1 MKQFINCFVR
11 QKVHD
16 FFPRGER
23 EQWTV
28 NYVGPTFGSFKSLGT
43 KSDGLYIC
51 LL

>member
-23 EQWTV
+23 EQWTE
-28 NYVGPTFGSFKSLGT
+28 NYVGELCLGT